1 MGPIGVIPVV
11 IIFLSF
17 GINNFNALSVEI
29 RLMTN
34 VKKISIFLYYLIFV
48 SIIVAFI
55 LELSLIFTAG
65 VNITNYTEL
74 FTSSVAAFVVA
85 LGITIGTFVIIFI
98 VVKLMGYKK
107 TFFIKDDSLD
117 ENKWFIIRRVDSQR
131 ILLSDNDN
139 SFKFIQLDD
148 LKDITITSEDVQL
161 KELPSNIENFI
172 NKNKLSIYLIC
183 LISLLASILIIEFVK
198 SNVWYCI
205 GCTLLAIDII
215 FFVIVITIATDV
227 KEINNNT

>member
-65 VNITNYTEL
+65 VNISNYTEL

-131 ILLSDNDN
+131 ILLSDNVN
-139 SFKFIQLDD
+139 SYRFIQLDD
-148 LKDITITSEDVQL
+148 LKNTIITSEDVQL
-161 KELPSNIENFI
+161 TELPSNIEDFI
-172 NKNKLSIYLIC
+172 TKNKILIYLIC
-183 LISLLASILIIEFVK
+183 LIGLLTSIFIIEFVT
-198 SNVWYCI
+198 SDVWYYM
-205 GCTLLAIDII
+205 GCSLLALDII

>member
-17 GINNFNALSVEI
+17 GINNFNVLSVEI

-34 VKKISIFLYYLIFV
+34 VKKISLFLYYLIFV

-107 TFFIKDDSLD
+107 TFL
-117 ENKWFIIRRVDSQR
+117 
-131 ILLSDNDN
+131 
-139 SFKFIQLDD
+139 
-148 LKDITITSEDVQL
+148 
-161 KELPSNIENFI
+161 
-172 NKNKLSIYLIC
+172 
-183 LISLLASILIIEFVK
+183 
-198 SNVWYCI
+198 
-205 GCTLLAIDII
+205 
-215 FFVIVITIATDV
+215 
-227 KEINNNT
+227 